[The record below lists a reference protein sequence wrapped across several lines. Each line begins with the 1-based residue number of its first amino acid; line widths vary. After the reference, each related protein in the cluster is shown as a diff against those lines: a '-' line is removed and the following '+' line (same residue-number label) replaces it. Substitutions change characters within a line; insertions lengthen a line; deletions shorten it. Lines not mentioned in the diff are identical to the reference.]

1 MADLFLGA
9 AIGPPF
15 QILFDCLI
23 KIPIEKARMF
33 KGTLIKIKETVEAM
47 SPFIKQIE
55 ESNMALDRQ
64 SSEMKGF
71 VLKMIEGKE
80 LVEKCTKYSK
90 WRYMHK
96 RPGYTTKL
104 QDLDESLDRL
114 LRILPLLIA
123 RTTNETQ
130 ILVREIHASTIGRT
144 DQGNHGL
151 VSRQIEVKGYCHAPE
166 PPDFT
171 VGLSDSLEDL
181 KMNLLRVDMVTEPV
195 LVTAPPGCGKT
206 TLIKK
211 LCNDDQI
218 TEKFK
223 SNILFVTVGKNP
235 NLGLIAQEL
244 YQHKGY
250 SVSTFKENK
259 DSELKLEQFL
269 REIGKEPV
277 LLVLDD
283 VWFGSESLVDK
294 FVFQIPDYKIL
305 VTSRYPFPRFEHQY
319 EMKPLS
325 YEDAKAIFRH
335 YASLEDGNAAIPND
349 LVKKAVDHCKRVP
362 IALKL
367 IGSSLRG
374 QHPRI
379 WRRQLEKWSTDGSSI
394 LSSESE
400 LLSCLQTI
408 LDVLDEKHAILK
420 ECFMDIGLF
429 PELRRI
435 PATALV
441 DIFTEMHGVKEDDAI
456 ANLYELQD
464 RNLVNIVVTRKDAD
478 EVDDYY
484 SEHFVTQHG
493 MLRELAI
500 HQSKQDP
507 QEKRK
512 RLIVE
517 IAGNKLPQWWNEQI
531 EQPFNAHLVAF
542 STDESFTSNWC
553 DIKLTEARVLVLN
566 FQTKTHALPEFVK
579 NMSKLK
585 VLIITNYSFLPA
597 ELTNFELLDTLTNL
611 TRIRLESIS
620 IPSLKE
626 THVVLKK
633 LQKLSVFMCEFGQAF
648 TSIKISE
655 VFPNLEELNIDYCND
670 LVELPSGVCDL
681 FKLKKLS
688 VTHCHDLSSLPEEMG
703 NLVNLQVLR
712 LRTCSELEKLPDS
725 ICSLSKLTF
734 LDISDCISIR
744 NLPENIGQLR
754 SLTNLNMKNCWR
766 LVELP
771 PSVLDFKLLKDVVC
785 DEVLK
790 QVWEFYLPADANI
803 ELRLAKDEVN
813 LHWLDS

>member
-15 QILFDCLI
+15 QILFDCLV
-23 KIPIEKARMF
+23 KVPIEKAVMF
-33 KGTLIKIKETVEAM
+33 KGMIIKIKQKVQAM
-47 SPFIKQIE
+47 NPLINQIV

-64 SSEMKGF
+64 KSEMEEF
-71 VLKMIEGKE
+71 VLKMVKGKE
-80 LVEKCTKYSK
+80 LVEKCDKYSNWK
-90 WRYMHK
+90 YMWK
-96 RPGYTTKL
+96 RHGYTTKL

-114 LRILPLLIA
+114 LRILPLMIA
-123 RTTNETQ
+123 RTTNETH
-130 ILVREIHASTIGRT
+130 ILVKEIHASTVGGT
-144 DQGNHGL
+144 SQGNL
-151 VSRQIEVKGYCHAPE
+151 RQIEVKGSCNVPE

-171 VGLSDSLEDL
+171 VGLSDSLEVL
-181 KMNLLRVDMVTEPV
+181 KMKLLRVDDVMTEPI

-218 TEKFK
+218 KEKFK
-223 SNILFVTVGKNP
+223 TNILFVTVAKNP
-235 NLGLIAQEL
+235 NLGLIVQEL

-250 SVSTFKENK
+250 SVSNFKDNK
-259 DSELKLEQFL
+259 DSELKLEELL

-283 VWFGSESLVDK
+283 VWSGSESLVEK

-305 VTSRYPFPRFEHQY
+305 VTSRYPFPRFKHQC
-319 EMKPLS
+319 EMKQLS
-325 YEDAKAIFRH
+325 DEDAKAIFLH
-335 YASLEDGNAAIPND
+335 YATFEDGNAAIPND
-349 LVKKAVDHCKRVP
+349 LLQKAVDYCKRVP

-374 QHPRI
+374 QDPRF
-379 WRRQLEKWSTDGSSI
+379 WHRQLKKWSTDDSSI
-394 LSSESE
+394 LSSESD

-435 PATALV
+435 PATALI
-441 DIFTEMHGVKEDDAI
+441 DIFAELYGVTEDDAI
-456 ANLYELQD
+456 TNLYELRD
-464 RNLVNIVVTRKDAD
+464 RNLANIVVTRKDAD
-478 EVDDYY
+478 EIDDYY

-493 MLRELAI
+493 MLRELAL

-507 QEKRK
+507 LEKRK
-512 RLIVE
+512 RMIVE
-517 IAGNKLPQWWNEQI
+517 IAGENLPQWWKKQI
-531 EQPFNAHLVAF
+531 DQPFNAHLVAF

-553 DIKLTEARVLVLN
+553 DIKVPEAKVLVLN

-579 NMSKLK
+579 HMSKLK

-597 ELTNFELLDTLTNL
+597 QLTNFEILDTLTNL
-611 TRIRLESIS
+611 TRIRLERIS

-626 THVVLKK
+626 THIVLKK
-633 LQKLSVFMCEFGQAF
+633 LQKLSLFMCDIGQAF
-648 TSIKISE
+648 SCIKISE
-655 VFPNLEELNIDYCND
+655 VFPNLEEINFDYCND
-670 LVELPSGVCDL
+670 LETLSDGFCDL
-681 FKLKKLS
+681 IKLKKLS
-688 VTHCHDLSSLPEEMG
+688 ITHCHDLSSLPDDMG

-712 LRTCSELEKLPDS
+712 LRSCIELEKLPDS
-725 ICSLSKLTF
+725 ICTLSKLTF

-754 SLTNLNMKNCWR
+754 GLRNLNMKNCWR

-771 PSVLDFKLLKDVVC
+771 SSVLDFQQLKDVVC

-803 ELRLAKDEVN
+803 ELRLAKDDVN
-813 LHWLDS
+813 LYWLDS